1 MRTRESASSLPTGA
15 SAAPTTAARER
26 LRLSALTGGGKGGN
40 EQLTA
45 VTGVVLI
52 VLLAALGLT
61 IPRIHQLISMHL
73 FLGLV
78 LLGPLAVKM
87 GSTGYRFVRY
97 YTHDP
102 AYRREGPPETLM
114 RLIAPVMVLSTV
126 LVFASGIVLL
136 ILGPSHR
143 GPFVSIHK
151 ASFVVWLAFTGLHV
165 LGHLPGLGASLR
177 AARRDTG
184 GLSEDPAR
192 RARDYARRGARRRLG
207 ARNRADP
214 AVRAVDRHRCVPAP
228 RALSER
234 AARLN
239 DCRRLAR
246 LLARSHRSVSAF
258 HRVVRLL
265 TD

>member
-1 MRTRESASSLPTGA
+1 MPTRESASSRLCTGA
-15 SAAPTTAARER
+15 SAAATTAARER
-26 LRLSALTGGGKGGN
+26 SRVPALTGGGTGGN

-61 IPRIHQLISMHL
+61 ILRIHQLISMHL

-102 AYRREGPPETLM
+102 AYRRAGPPETLM
-114 RLIAPVMVLSTV
+114 RLIAPVVVLSTV
-126 LVFASGIVLL
+126 LVFASGIVVL

-151 ASFVVWLAFTGLHV
+151 ASFVVWLTFTGLHV

-177 AARRDTG
+177 AARRDTD
-184 GLSEDPAR
+184 GLSEDPGR
-192 RARDYARRGARRRLG
+192 TGRAITLVGALVGGLVLAIVLIPQFAPWTATG
-207 ARNRADP
+207 AFL
-214 AVRAVDRHRCVPAP
+214 H
-228 RALSER
+228 
-234 AARLN
+234 
-239 DCRRLAR
+239 
-246 LLARSHRSVSAF
+246 HG
-258 HRVVRLL
+258 H
-265 TD
+265 

>member
-1 MRTRESASSLPTGA
+1 MRTRESASSRLRTAA
-15 SAAPTTAARER
+15 SAAPTTAAHER
-26 LRLSALTGGGKGGN
+26 SRLSALTGGGTGGN

-45 VTGVVLI
+45 VTSVVLI

-61 IPRIHQLISMHL
+61 ILRIHQLISMHL

-102 AYRREGPPETLM
+102 AYRREGPPETRL
-114 RLIAPVMVLSTV
+114 RLIAPVVVLSTV

-136 ILGPSHR
+136 IFGLSHR

-177 AARRDTG
+177 AARRHTG
-184 GLSEDPAR
+184 GLGEDPG
-192 RARDYARRGARRRLG
+192 RAGRPITLVGALVGGLVLAIVLIPQFAPWTATG
-207 ARNRADP
+207 AFL
-214 AVRAVDRHRCVPAP
+214 H
-228 RALSER
+228 
-234 AARLN
+234 
-239 DCRRLAR
+239 
-246 LLARSHRSVSAF
+246 HG
-258 HRVVRLL
+258 H
-265 TD
+265 

>member
-1 MRTRESASSLPTGA
+1 MIGRARPSADWRRGFSLAAERALSPVENTAFMRTLESATSRLRAVA
-15 SAAPTTAARER
+15 SARKSSARDR
-26 LRLSALTGGGKGGN
+26 WRLSALTGGGTGGN

-52 VLLAALGLT
+52 VLLAVLGLS
-61 IPRIHQLISMHL
+61 ILRVHQLISMHL
-73 FLGLV
+73 FVGLL

-114 RLIAPVMVLSTV
+114 RLIAPVVVLSTV

-151 ASFVVWLAFTGLHV
+151 ASFVVWLVFTGLHV
-165 LGHLPGLGASLR
+165 LGYLPGLGASLR

-184 GLSEDPAR
+184 GLGEDPGR
-192 RARDYARRGARRRLG
+192 VGRAITLSGALVGGLVLAIVLIPQFAPWTATG
-207 ARNRADP
+207 AFL
-214 AVRAVDRHRCVPAP
+214 H
-228 RALSER
+228 
-234 AARLN
+234 
-239 DCRRLAR
+239 
-246 LLARSHRSVSAF
+246 HG
-258 HRVVRLL
+258 H
-265 TD
+265 

>member
-1 MRTRESASSLPTGA
+1 MPTRESASSRLRTVA

-26 LRLSALTGGGKGGN
+26 SRLSALTGGGTGGN

-61 IPRIHQLISMHL
+61 ILRIHQLISMHL

-78 LLGPLAVKM
+78 LLGPLAVKI

-102 AYRREGPPETLM
+102 AYRREGPPETLL
-114 RLIAPVMVLSTV
+114 RLIAPVVVLSTV

-136 ILGPSHR
+136 ILGPSHQ

-177 AARRDTG
+177 AARRHTDGLGEDPGRAGRAITLVGALVG
-184 GLSEDPAR
+184 GL
-192 RARDYARRGARRRLG
+192 
-207 ARNRADP
+207 
-214 AVRAVDRHRCVPAP
+214 
-228 RALSER
+228 
-234 AARLN
+234 
-239 DCRRLAR
+239 
-246 LLARSHRSVSAF
+246 LLAIVLLPQFAPWTATSAF
-258 HRVVRLL
+258 LHHGH
-265 TD
+265 